1 MKILKVVDLGSVYL
15 YCGICNIGIH
25 KPYVTLDALITTES
39 LGEKKNKP
47 KPQSPPGYEIKS
59 EELLT
64 SILSFKFDASEEV
77 FGSCG
82 CRGDCPTYVP
92 EWKP

>member
-15 YCGICNIGIH
+15 YCEICNIGIH
-25 KPYVTLDALITTES
+25 KPYVTLSLDVLITTES
-39 LGEKKNKP
+39 LGEKN
-47 KPQSPPGYEIKS
+47 PQNPPGYEIKS

-64 SILSFKFDASEEV
+64 SILSFKCDASEEV

-82 CRGDCPTYVP
+82 CRGDCPTCVP